1 MTAEISYAI
10 MTEMTNRIY
19 IDPHNIEEIFTRFLP
34 DERNIFVFST
44 DVVMNS
50 WIDWCVTHE
59 KESGVSAVP
68 LERFIS
74 WDKFKGSYVSASEPG
89 KSPVPALL
97 RKLFVRDLIQK
108 NAKKPFF
115 TKIINPEYAKT
126 AASFTDW
133 ITRMLPSLQLWYK
146 LTFGGGAGT
155 GASGG
160 EPFVPDFED
169 KDFKLLYERYTA
181 FLAENNFFE
190 PALVTPDFS
199 DTGIKIFIIYPELLE
214 DFADYIEVFD
224 NCPDITLIMLPEEEA
239 DTPHPPC
246 IKYRDS
252 RKELRMTILAIRKL
266 IAEGKAGWTDIALS
280 VPDLQTY
287 RPYLE
292 RELSNYCVPFVIR
305 AGFPLTSNCAGIIFN
320 EILDCYNS
328 DFSYAGVRTL
338 LLDNY
343 IPWKEE
349 YTEVKENLIREGQRL
364 RCICGYEE
372 DGEHI
377 DIWKEALSKINH
389 DEREFRFY
397 TQLKK
402 DITAIC
408 KSNSFAAI
416 HIAWMSFKS
425 RYLEASK
432 FSETAD
438 KIISRCITELNN
450 LIAVERDFCEPLG
463 LKIENPYEFFINELG
478 TKTYTPQS
486 SAVGISV
493 FPYKLSGAANFKYQ
507 FVIDSSQ
514 KNLEL
519 PFKRLSFLNAHKR
532 SLLNLL
538 DEDKRFNASKAYIR
552 LYAKNG
558 SADDAGQLPC
568 FSCAEETFDGFA
580 IAHTYLDTHEAKN
593 YKAVLNELEKTDFIL
608 NERKLF
614 LYGGPSIS
622 SGTADDSSGTTG
634 IAGSLSLSKG
644 PIKMAFSEQQKQ
656 QFERWNSFNHDRSLE
671 PPEYKI
677 PEILQKKILQFLI
690 ENRNKHNPDKSS
702 AKITLSQSDMKKF
715 FPCPR
720 KWIFSTVL
728 RLEPDS
734 LSTSLIGQY
743 DMGNIHHKI
752 LELYGQQLIK
762 NDQPLPKINDNGGI
776 ENQTEL
782 ETLLNDLALQAIH
795 NSEENFKD
803 SPLTIKMLESQVPSL
818 TDTII
823 EFLKNFCTKFGG
835 YKVKAVEKWYGSNDK
850 KRHWNYTGK
859 IDCILVAGS
868 DNPRD
873 TGWTIIDYKNTA
885 AAMPKQ
891 YEARVAEDGSLQDFQ
906 IPMYITLMREN
917 EKVKEISLA
926 AFYAIKIGSGQ
937 NNTTIVDHANKNKQL
952 EDYEPTIKA
961 FEKYAEHFAKCV
973 EKAEYPLT
981 LVDTFENC
989 GGCEYKSICRYNYTI
1004 AGRSK

>member
-1 MTAEISYAI
+1 MNS
-10 MTEMTNRIY
+10 RIFLSPK
-19 IDPHNIEEIFTRFLP
+19 DMADIFTRFLP
-34 DERNIFVFST
+34 DDHNIFVFPT

-74 WDKFKGSYVSASEPG
+74 WDKFKGNYVSASEPG
-89 KSPVPALL
+89 KTAVPALL
-97 RKLFVRDLIQK
+97 RKFFVRNLIQE
-108 NAKKPFF
+108 NAEDPFF
-115 TKIINPEYAKT
+115 AKIINPDYAQT

-133 ITRMLPSLQLWYK
+133 LTRMLPSLQLWYR
-146 LTFGGGAGT
+146 LTFGATET
-155 GASGG
+155 GAAGG
-160 EPFVPDFED
+160 TPFIPDFED
-169 KDFKLLYERYTA
+169 EDFKLLYERYKS
-181 FLAENNFFE
+181 FLDQNNFFE
-190 PALVTPDFS
+190 PAWVTPDFS
-199 DTGIKIFIIYPELLE
+199 ASGKKIFIIYPELLE
-214 DFADYIEVFD
+214 DFADYIDVFES
-224 NCPDITLIMLPEEEA
+224 CPDISLIMLPEEKA
-239 DTPHPPC
+239 DEIHPLC
-246 IKYRDS
+246 IKYSDS
-252 RKELRMTILAIRKL
+252 RKELRMTILEIRKL
-266 IAEGKAGWTDIALS
+266 VKEGKAAWTDIALS

-292 RELSNYCVPFVIR
+292 REFKNYCVPFVIR
-305 AGFPLTSNCAGIIFN
+305 AGFPLTSNCAGVIFK

-328 DFSYAGVRTL
+328 DFSYEGVRTL

-372 DGEHI
+372 NGEHI

-389 DEREFRFY
+389 DEREYRFY

-402 DITAIC
+402 DISAIC
-408 KSNSFAAI
+408 KSKTFEAI

-425 RYLEASK
+425 RYLEASQ

-450 LIAVERDFCEPLG
+450 LIAVEREFCQSLG
-463 LKIENPYEFFINELG
+463 LKIDKPYDFFINELSA
-478 TKTYTPQS
+478 KTYTPQS
-486 SAVGISV
+486 NAVGINV
-493 FPYKLSGAANFKYQ
+493 FPYKLSAAANFKVQ

-532 SLLNLL
+532 SLLNLP
-538 DEDKRFNASKAYIR
+538 DEDKRFNASRAFIR
-552 LYAKNG
+552 LYAKNDPE
-558 SADDAGQLPC
+558 AAEGQLPC
-568 FSCAEETFDGFA
+568 FSCAEESFDGFA
-580 IAHTYLDTHEAKN
+580 IAHTYLHTYDEA
-593 YKAVLNELEKTDFIL
+593 AFSGQLAELEKSDFIQ
-608 NERKLF
+608 NEKKWF
-614 LYGGPSIS
+614 LSGGAE
-622 SGTADDSSGTTG
+622 GM
-634 IAGSLSLSKG
+634 GSLSLSKG
-644 PIKMAFSEQQKQ
+644 QQD
-656 QFERWNSFNHDRSLE
+656 QFLYWDSFNQDRSKE
-671 PPEYKI
+671 PTPYKI
-677 PEILQKKILQFLI
+677 PDILQKKIESFLI
-690 ENRNKHNPDKSS
+690 ENRNKHDPDKGN
-702 AKITLSQSDMKKF
+702 ARITLSQSDMKKF

-752 LELYGQQLIK
+752 LELYGRQLMTLNK
-762 NDQPLPKINDNGGI
+762 ALPILNEDG
-776 ENQTEL
+776 ELYNQTEL
-782 ETLLNDLALQAIH
+782 KSQLAELALQAI
-795 NSEENFKD
+795 NNPEENFKD
-803 SPLTIKMLESQVPSL
+803 SPLTIKMLQAQVPAL
-818 TDTII
+818 VDTIL
-823 EFLKNFCTKFGG
+823 EFLKNFCAKFGG
-835 YKVKAVEKWYGSNDK
+835 YKVKAVEKWYASRDK
-850 KRHWNYTGK
+850 KRSWNYTGK

-868 DNPRD
+868 DNSAD

-891 YEARVAEDGSLQDFQ
+891 YETRVAEDGSLQDFQ

-917 EKVKEISLA
+917 EKVQEISLA

-937 NNTTIVDHANKNKQL
+937 NNTIVVDQSNKNKEL
-952 EDYEPTIKA
+952 EAFEATIKA
-961 FEKYAEHFAKCV
+961 FEEYASRFAECV
-973 EKAEYPLT
+973 QNAEYPLT
-981 LVDTFENC
+981 QVDTFENC

-1004 AGRSK
+1004 AGRVK

>member
-1 MTAEISYAI
+1 MN
-10 MTEMTNRIY
+10 NRIFVPSE
-19 IDPHNIEEIFTRFLP
+19 DMGGIFTRLLP
-34 DERNIFVFST
+34 DEKNIFVFPT

-74 WDKFKGSYVSASEPG
+74 WDKFKGNYVSASEPG
-89 KSPVPALL
+89 KTSVPALL
-97 RKLFVRDLIQK
+97 RKFFVRNLIQE
-108 NAKKPFF
+108 NAEDPFF
-115 TKIINPEYAKT
+115 AKIINPEYAQT

-133 ITRMLPSLQLWYK
+133 ITRMLPSLKLWYK
-146 LTFGGGAGT
+146 LTFGGDGGSG

-160 EPFVPDFED
+160 KPFTPDFED
-169 KDFKLLYERYTA
+169 EDFKLLYERYKA
-181 FLAENNFFE
+181 FLDQNNFFE
-190 PALVTPDFS
+190 PAWVTPDFS
-199 DTGIKIFIIYPELLE
+199 GSGKKLFILYPELLE
-214 DFADYIEVFD
+214 DFADYIDVFD
-224 NCPDITLIMLPEEEA
+224 ECPDITLIMLPEEKA
-239 DTPHPPC
+239 DEPHPIC
-246 IKYRDS
+246 IKYSDS

-266 IAEGKAGWTDIALS
+266 VKEGKADWTDIALS

-292 RELSNYCVPFVIR
+292 RELKNYCVPFVIR
-305 AGFPLTSNCAGIIFN
+305 AGFPLTSNCAGVIFN

-328 DFSYAGVRTL
+328 DFSYDGVRTL

-349 YTEVKENLIREGQRL
+349 YSEVKENLIREGQRL
-364 RCICGYEE
+364 RCICSYDENGS
-372 DGEHI
+372 HI

-389 DEREFRFY
+389 DEREYRFY
-397 TQLKK
+397 SQLKK
-402 DITAIC
+402 DISAIC
-408 KSNSFAAI
+408 KSNSFEAI

-425 RYLEASK
+425 RYLEESR

-450 LIAVERDFCEPLG
+450 LIDVERDFCKPLG
-463 LKIENPYEFFINELG
+463 LKIDNPYEFFINELSA
-478 TKTYTPQS
+478 KSYTPQN

-493 FPYKLSGAANFKYQ
+493 FPYKLSAAANFKVQ

-532 SLLNLL
+532 SLLNLP
-538 DEDKRFNASKAYIR
+538 DEDKRFNASRAFIR

-558 SADDAGQLPC
+558 PDTAAGQLPC
-568 FSCAEETFDGFA
+568 FSCAEETFAGFA
-580 IAHTYLDTHEAKN
+580 IAHTYLNAYEERKFLP
-593 YKAVLNELEKTDFIL
+593 VLAELEKSDFIQ
-608 NERKLF
+608 NEKKWF
-614 LYGGPSIS
+614 LSGGEGLSQGPST
-622 SGTADDSSGTTG
+622 GSGTTD
-634 IAGSLSLSKG
+634 
-644 PIKMAFSEQQKQ
+644 FSEQQKA
-656 QFERWNSFNHDRSLE
+656 QFEHWDSFNQDRSEE
-671 PPEYKI
+671 PIPYKI
-677 PEILQKKILQFLI
+677 PDILQKKIEGFLI
-690 ENRNKHNPDKSS
+690 ENRNKHNPDKNN

-752 LELYGQQLIK
+752 LELYGRQLME
-762 NDQPLPKINDNGGI
+762 
-776 ENQTEL
+776 ENQTLPKLNEDGGLENKTEL
-782 ETLLNDLALQAIH
+782 KVLLEELALQAI
-795 NSEENFKD
+795 NNPEENFRE
-803 SPLTIKMLESQVPSL
+803 SPLTIKMLQAQVPAL
-818 TDTII
+818 ADTIL
-823 EFLKNFCTKFGG
+823 EFLKNFCAKFGG
-835 YKVKAVEKWYGSNDK
+835 YKVKAVEKWYGSRNQ
-850 KRHWNYTGK
+850 KRSWNYTGK

-868 DNPRD
+868 DNPAD

-891 YEARVAEDGSLQDFQ
+891 YETRVAEDGSLQDFQ

-917 EKVKEISLA
+917 EKVQEISLA

-961 FEKYAEHFAKCV
+961 FEEYAKHFAECV
-973 EKAEYPLT
+973 QNAEYPLT
-981 LVDTFENC
+981 QVDTFENC

>member
-1 MTAEISYAI
+1 MN
-10 MTEMTNRIY
+10 NRIFVPPK
-19 IDPHNIEEIFTRFLP
+19 DMAGIFTRFLP
-34 DERNIFVFST
+34 DDRNIFVFPT

-59 KESGVSAVP
+59 KESGVTAVP

-89 KSPVPALL
+89 KTPVPALL

-108 NAKKPFF
+108 NAAEPFF
-115 TKIINPEYAKT
+115 AKIINPEYAQT

-146 LTFGGGAGT
+146 LTFGGAGTAGT

-160 EPFVPDFED
+160 APFVPDFED
-169 KDFKLLYERYTA
+169 EDFKLLYERYKA
-181 FLAENNFFE
+181 FLEENNFFE
-190 PALVTPDFS
+190 PAWVTPDFS
-199 DTGIKIFIIYPELLE
+199 GTGKKIFIIYPELLE

-224 NCPDITLIMLPEEEA
+224 ECPDITLVMLPEEAA

-246 IKYRDS
+246 IKYSDS

-292 RELSNYCVPFVIR
+292 RELTAYCVPFVIR
-305 AGFPLTSNCAGIIFN
+305 AGFPLTSNCAGVIFN
-320 EILDCYNS
+320 EIFDCYNS

-364 RCICGYEE
+364 RCICGYDE

-389 DEREFRFY
+389 DEREYRFY

-402 DITAIC
+402 DISAIC
-408 KSNSFAAI
+408 KSNSFEAI

-425 RYLEASK
+425 RYLEASR

-450 LIAVERDFCEPLG
+450 LIDVERAFCEPLG

-478 TKTYTPQS
+478 AKTYTPQS
-486 SAVGISV
+486 STVGISV

-538 DEDKRFNASKAYIR
+538 DEDKRFNASRAYIR

-558 SADDAGQLPC
+558 TTDDTDQLPC

-580 IAHTYLDTHEAKN
+580 IAHTYLDTHEPNKYA
-593 YKAVLNELEKTDFIL
+593 AVLDELERTDFVQ
-608 NERKLF
+608 NERKWF
-614 LYGGPSIS
+614 LAGPSTS
-622 SGTADDSSGTTG
+622 SGTADDSSGT
-634 IAGSLSLSKG
+634 AN
-644 PIKMAFSEQQKQ
+644 FSEQQKN
-656 QFERWNSFNHDRSLE
+656 QFEHWNSFNHDRSEE
-671 PPEYKI
+671 PAEYKI
-677 PEILQKKILQFLI
+677 PEILQERIRQFLI
-690 ENRNKHNPDKSS
+690 ENRNKHNPDKDN

-752 LELYGQQLIK
+752 LELYGEQLMK
-762 NDQPLPKINDNGGI
+762 SNKPLPKINDDGEI
-776 ENQTEL
+776 ENQEEL
-782 ETLLNDLALQAIH
+782 KILLNALALQAIH
-795 NSEENFKD
+795 NPDENFKD

-823 EFLKNFCTKFGG
+823 EFLKNFCAKFGG
-835 YKVKAVEKWYGSNDK
+835 YKVKAVEKWYGTNDK
-850 KRHWNYTGK
+850 KRSWNYTGK
-859 IDCILVAGS
+859 IDCILTAGS
-868 DNPRD
+868 EKPDD

-891 YEARVAEDGSLQDFQ
+891 YEARVDENGKLQDFQ

-917 EKVKEISLA
+917 ERVKEISLA

-937 NNTTIVDHANKNKQL
+937 NSTIVVDHANKNKQL
-952 EDYEPTIKA
+952 EDYESTIEA
-961 FEKYAEHFAKCV
+961 FEKYAGLFAECV